1 MIGNEIDHP
10 HWHDDTECDARV
22 RITGDER
29 FGTIRYGECTDTD
42 EAVDPWIR

>member
-22 RITGDER
+22 IITGHER
-29 FGTIRYGECTDTD
+29 FATIRYGRCELTGG
-42 EAVDPWIR
+42 EVEPWTV